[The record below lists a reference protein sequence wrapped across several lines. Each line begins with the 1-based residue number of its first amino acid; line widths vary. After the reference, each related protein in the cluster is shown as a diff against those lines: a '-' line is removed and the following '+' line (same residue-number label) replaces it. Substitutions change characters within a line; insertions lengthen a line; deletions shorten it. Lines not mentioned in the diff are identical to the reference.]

1 MSSMSS
7 SSMASDNSCY
17 LLPNSR
23 YEGPPYCIR
32 EPSPER
38 YEEVEPPYGLNT
50 RSFGEYNPEKPQKLE
65 SIYGGSV
72 PFRKEYQIDRQ
83 EKPSPTHGNGTRF
96 YANIKHKVREEIKP
110 AYASGIRPLEERIAE
125 RLEGIVELA
134 SKVYG
139 IAKVVLEVMMAFG
152 AVIDATPT
160 GIKFYIERVENQMTQ
175 KTCSKLLTAV
185 EDLFYATHA
194 TLNIEIR
201 NLELCESFHFDI
213 RNLAPNN
220 KFNAKECL
228 PEPSHLRLV
237 FQTCKEYL
245 TSDCVRKFLD
255 QELIRQKQGE
265 YVDQTMRMS
274 MAAGYNPE
282 NELVFRQ
289 HIQKLVTEPESPY
302 CRRWTGL
309 NPIHEASPGMVL
321 GTLKEKYLG
330 ILAREAKQEKKKS
343 RRQPERR
350 STDSTH
356 EEWRHVTANREA
368 SYAMLHGMSVGEH
381 RRQEESMS
389 LSAYVKENLCICFGY
404 CDCSRKCTLK
414 GSRKCPCSSRLSVIC
429 DSHEA
434 DEKECFAEKCA
445 DIAANVFD
453 RLSAVKRGVHIFQM
467 MAELDMRLDR
477 FHEAVVDYRQ
487 QCERASGGLKRRS
500 DF

>member
-72 PFRKEYQIDRQ
+72 PFRKEYQLIDKRSPHPPMEMVLAFTQ
-83 EKPSPTHGNGTRF
+83 TSSTRYERKSNRLTQVVFDPSRN
-96 YANIKHKVREEIKP
+96 
-110 AYASGIRPLEERIAE
+110 
-125 RLEGIVELA
+125 
-134 SKVYG
+134 
-139 IAKVVLEVMMAFG
+139 
-152 AVIDATPT
+152 IDATPT

-477 FHEAVVDYRQ
+477 FHEAAVDYRQ